1 MMSESPGRRS
11 AAGPRPIPPLLPA
24 LLVLAISLVAA
35 LLVSRGQIPATSALP
50 LPTTQPITQRKLV
63 CPDLP
68 EPKRTRAQVV
78 LGSAPFA
85 DAPTDGSV
93 LADRQTVALGRG
105 ALARTRLHA
114 AIVAEGG
121 LAQALIAVRSDSAK
135 AVAAALECSAPSSDW
150 WFTGLGASVDHTSTL
165 ALNNVESGVAVL
177 AIEVFTTR
185 GQTDPIANS
194 EIVLAGGESRV
205 LEVGLLAPFND
216 ELTVHVHATRG
227 RVAAAALDVVSGK
240 VLDEDARE
248 WVGGRSGPSRV
259 VRLAAAFART
269 GSAELIVTNPSGREA
284 LVTIET
290 AGDSSWFAPVGVE
303 PIQVGPGEVAV
314 VRLRGI
320 VGKDATAIRL
330 SANHPILATARVR
343 EGKDV
348 AYAESLP
355 SIRDLGAILVPG
367 RRGGFLTL
375 VGGPG
380 VSTVD
385 VVAFDKQGQPVGT
398 RAFDLTLGTG
408 ATYKVP
414 TKATTLTVTP
424 AEGAVFAALTD
435 LDRGITILPVRP
447 VVIYQRLAAVI
458 PRFG

>member
-1 MMSESPGRRS
+1 V
-11 AAGPRPIPPLLPA
+11 
-24 LLVLAISLVAA
+24 LVLAISLAAA
-35 LLVSRGQIPATSALP
+35 LLVARGPIPATSAP
-50 LPTTQPITQRKLV
+50 PQPMTEPITQRKLV

-68 EPKRTRAQVV
+68 EAKRTKAQLIV
-78 LGSAPFA
+78 GSTPFEEAPS
-85 DAPTDGSV
+85 DGSV
-93 LADRQTVALGRG
+93 LADRQTVVLGRG
-105 ALARTRLHA
+105 GLVRTRLHA
-114 AIVAEGG
+114 SVVAEGG
-121 LAQALIAVRSDSAK
+121 LAQGLLAVRSDRGK

-150 WFTGLGASVDHTSTL
+150 WFTGLGASVGHTSTL
-165 ALNNVESGVAVL
+165 ALRNVESGVAVL
-177 AIEVFTTR
+177 AIEVFTPR
-185 GQTDPIANS
+185 GRTDPIANS
-194 EIVLAGGESRV
+194 EIVLAGGESRE
-205 LEVGLLAPFND
+205 LEVGLLSPFND

-248 WVGGRSGPSRV
+248 WVGGRSGPARV

-269 GSAELIVTNPSGREA
+269 GRADLIVTNPSDREA

-290 AGDSSWFAPVGVE
+290 AGASSWFAPVGVE

-330 SANHPILATARVR
+330 SANHPVLATVRVR

-355 SIRDLGAILVPG
+355 PIRDLGAVLVPG
-367 RRGGFLTL
+367 QGGALLTL
-375 VGGPG
+375 LGGTDVG
-380 VSTVD
+380 TVD
-385 VVAFDKQGQPVGT
+385 VVALDEKGTQVGT
-398 RAFDLTLGTG
+398 QAFALVPG
-408 ATYKVP
+408 ASAKYKVP
-414 TKATTLTVTP
+414 ATAATVTVTP
-424 AEGAVFAALTD
+424 TAGAVYAALTD